1 VLDPETLKPAREPI
15 SLKECAP
22 HAMAVISLGGE
33 LFVADDTY
41 WVGHRR
47 SEQEKQ
53 AHTRVVVISEAG
65 ELKRNM
71 PLPTGHRYSGFRS
84 LTALRSDKLLAVTSR
99 QLVVMSTQGEALQ
112 VSRRVSDGPRISH
125 QHLATNPPS
134 APGPQAASLFDPIRR

>member
-1 VLDPETLKPAREPI
+1 MLDPETLKPAREPI

-71 PLPTGHRYSGFRS
+71 PLPICS
-84 LTALRSDKLLAVTSR
+84 LPDITI
-99 QLVVMSTQGEALQ
+99 E
-112 VSRRVSDGPRISH
+112 H
-125 QHLATNPPS
+125 
-134 APGPQAASLFDPIRR
+134 IRRGGDLI